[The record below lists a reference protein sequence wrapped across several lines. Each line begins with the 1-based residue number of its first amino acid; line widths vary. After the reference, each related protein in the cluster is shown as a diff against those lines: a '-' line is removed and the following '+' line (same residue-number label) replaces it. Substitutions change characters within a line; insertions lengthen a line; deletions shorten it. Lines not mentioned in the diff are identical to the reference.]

1 MRPAT
6 ILCTLNGAA
15 MTDSELIAI
24 LSNHR
29 REQRDDMKDAVDRVE
44 NGLRRDM
51 GKVEDNLKEDND
63 QLKAELKADINGVKL
78 ELTKK
83 DGVLDRLTSLEENSR
98 EQTPVSIVHTRAK
111 KTTKE
116 KVTDHAATAGI
127 VAIIVPLVEIIKT
140 YLTSK

>member
-1 MRPAT
+1 
-6 ILCTLNGAA
+6 

-24 LSNHR
+24 LTEHR
-29 REQRDDMKDAVDRVE
+29 KEQRQDMKETVRDAVDRVE
-44 NGLRRDM
+44 LGLRRDM
-51 GKVEDNLKEDND
+51 ENVEENLKEDNAE
-63 QLKAELKADINGVKL
+63 LKAELKADINGVKL

-111 KTTKE
+111 RTTKE
-116 KVTDHAATAGI
+116 KMVEHGATAGV